1 MTRVGLYLD
10 LRHPPGSPGSFEAV
24 YAQAL
29 DRVATAEAR
38 GLDAVWLT
46 EHHGFAD
53 GYLPAPLTA
62 AAAVAARTSRVRI
75 GTAVVVGPLL
85 HPAMLAEQ
93 AAVVDVISG
102 GRLELGVGAG
112 WREEEFTRI
121 GADFRGRYTALED
134 GLRALPELWASGAAT
149 PPPVQ
154 QPLPTWVGA
163 RGPRGARIAG
173 RVGAGLLWLDPA
185 LLGPYREGL
194 VSGGHD
200 ADDARLGGL
209 VNVFLADDPESAR
222 EQLRAAGRRN
232 RSSYRGNT
240 GAARSGGGEGSGDGS
255 GGTGG
260 GKGSATFPTL
270 QVLTGAQA
278 VDRVRAQVEGLPV
291 TDVFCFADLGGLP
304 DDLVDRHLELVCD
317 VLRPGLAGSSA
328 IPADGRARRIP

>member
-10 LRHPPGSPGSFEAV
+10 LRRPPGGAGSFAAV
-24 YAQAL
+24 YARAL

-38 GLDAVWLT
+38 GLDAVWLS

-85 HPAMLAEQ
+85 PPATLAEQ

-112 WREEEFTRI
+112 WREEEFTRV
-121 GADFRGRYTALED
+121 GADFRGRYTALEE
-134 GLRALPELWASGAAT
+134 GLRALPGLWASGTAT

-185 LLGPYREGL
+185 LLEPYREGL
-194 VSGGHD
+194 ITGGHD

-209 VNVFLADDPESAR
+209 VNIFLADDPESAR

-240 GAARSGGGEGSGDGS
+240 DGARSGGGGGS
-255 GGTGG
+255 GGTGVE
-260 GKGSATFPTL
+260 KGAATFPKL
-270 QVLTGAQA
+270 EVLTGAQA
-278 VDRVRAQVEGLPV
+278 VDRVQAQVEGLPV

-317 VLRPGLAGSSA
+317 VLRPGVAGSSA
-328 IPADGRARRIP
+328 IPADGRAWRVP